1 MKRYYYIICMLTM
14 LIADTI
20 IAQSPAEWSVQFNIA
35 ATLPP
40 AAGKQTSLGFAGAV
54 TGIHQNHLLV
64 VGGANFPEALPW
76 NGGKKIYHAGVY
88 VYQQEKGEL
97 KLIQQGIKLPESI
110 AYAAVCTTSDGI
122 VYMGGENEKG
132 ISNKVWMLKWNQ
144 HKQELACIAYPPLPI
159 ALTNAAATYINNRIF
174 VAGGET
180 NEAASAQFF
189 ELDLNNLS
197 AGWKILPAIPHAVSH
212 TVLVGLTTET
222 KPVLYLIGGRK
233 KNTNGISSLYHQVY
247 EYDLHNKIWKE
258 KAALPYALSAGTGV
272 WYNLDQIMVFGGD
285 RGTVFSQVEKM
296 LAAIAIETNPAKKQA
311 LINQKNQLQ
320 ETHPG
325 FSNEV
330 LLYQAN
336 TNKWQVIATIPFATP
351 VTTNIVKW
359 NDAIY
364 IPSGEVKAG
373 VRSPH
378 ILKATILLKNQ

>member
-1 MKRYYYIICMLTM
+1 M

-40 AAGKQTSLGFAGAV
+40 AAGKQMALGFAGAV
-54 TGIHQNHLLV
+54 SGVHQNHLLV
-64 VGGANFPEALPW
+64 AGGANFPEALPW
-76 NGGKKIYHAGVY
+76 KGGKKIYHAGVY
-88 VYQQEKGEL
+88 LYKQEKGEL
-97 KLIQQGIKLPESI
+97 KLIQQGITLPESI

-144 HKQELACIAYPPLPI
+144 YKQELACIAYPPLPI

-233 KNTNGISSLYHQVY
+233 KTPMESVAYTIKYMSMICIR
-247 EYDLHNKIWKE
+247 K
-258 KAALPYALSAGTGV
+258 
-272 WYNLDQIMVFGGD
+272 FG
-285 RGTVFSQVEKM
+285 
-296 LAAIAIETNPAKKQA
+296 KKKHHC
-311 LINQKNQLQ
+311 LM
-320 ETHPG
+320 H
-325 FSNEV
+325 
-330 LLYQAN
+330 
-336 TNKWQVIATIPFATP
+336 
-351 VTTNIVKW
+351 
-359 NDAIY
+359 
-364 IPSGEVKAG
+364 
-373 VRSPH
+373 
-378 ILKATILLKNQ
+378 